1 MDSTPDDIRSRIAA
15 TRASLDRHLGELG
28 TQVDVTKDRVAT
40 NAQYWGGITAVV
52 AGMVGAVVMWPRRAP
67 RRRVLHS
74 FQGADVPAE
83 M

>member
-1 MDSTPDDIRSRIAA
+1 MDSTPDHIRAQIAS

-28 TQVDVTKDRVAT
+28 VQVDVTKERVAN

-52 AGMVGAVVMWPRRAP
+52 AGVVGAVVMWPRRAP

-74 FQGADVPAE
+74 FQRAR

>member
-1 MDSTPDDIRSRIAA
+1 MDSTPDHIRAQIAA

-28 TQVDVTKDRVAT
+28 TQVDVTKERMAN
-40 NAQYWGGITAVV
+40 NAQYWGGISAVV
-52 AGMVGAVVMWPRRAP
+52 AGVVGAVVLWPRRAP

-74 FQGADVPAE
+74 FQRA

>member
-1 MDSTPDDIRSRIAA
+1 MDSTPDHIRAQIAA

-28 TQVDVTKDRVAT
+28 TQVDVTKERVAN
-40 NAQYWGGITAVV
+40 NAQYWGGISAVV
-52 AGMVGAVVMWPRRAP
+52 AGLVGAVVLWPRRAP

-74 FQGADVPAE
+74 FQRA